1 MSDSRKNGYLSDI
14 GSSIALI
21 EQSVSGHD
29 FDSYKQNQLVRSA
42 VERQL
47 MIIGESVTQLSR
59 LFPDTAKKLGDI
71 SVIVAFR
78 NRLVHGY
85 STVDHAI
92 VWGVIQDDLPMLKQ
106 CASTVLNQN

>member
-1 MSDSRKNGYLSDI
+1 M
-14 GSSIALI
+14 
-21 EQSVSGHD
+21 
-29 FDSYKQNQLVRSA
+29 RSA

-59 LFPDTAKKLGDI
+59 LFPDVSATLGDI
-71 SVIVAFR
+71 SVIIAFR

-92 VWGVIQDDLPMLKQ
+92 VWGVIQDDLPMLKH
-106 CASTVLNQN
+106 AALTALN